1 MNPRVFVSHAS
12 EDKNR
17 FVEEFAKKLRVDG
30 IDAWLDKWEM
40 KPGDSLVDKIFE
52 EGIKNAN
59 AIIIVLSKISVQKPW
74 VKEEM
79 NAGFIKR
86 IKEKTKLIPIVIED
100 CEIPESLKST
110 VWIRINDLS
119 NYSKEYDEIKMSIL
133 GATDK
138 PTLGNLPRHT
148 FINQISYYNLN
159 KIDSIIF
166 SEACKISFETNSEIV
181 NTTNLLESIKKY
193 DIPESEVFDTL
204 EILDKYHY
212 IDTMKVLGGKA
223 PAFSITNYGLR
234 IFSSEYFDNYDH
246 YEQNISLMLVNEQVR
261 TSKDISEQLQIPH
274 LLVTVILQDLSDS
287 GLIKIQRVMGVMI
300 LIINVEV
307 ELKRRLRDFS

>member
-12 EDKNR
+12 EDKSK
-17 FVEEFAKKLRVDG
+17 FVEEFAKKLRMDG

-79 NAGFIKR
+79 NAGFVKR

-119 NYSKEYDEIKMSIL
+119 NYAKEYDEIKMSIL
-133 GATDK
+133 GTTDK

-148 FINQISYYNLN
+148 FIDQISYYNLN

-166 SEACKISFETNSEIV
+166 SEACKISFDTNTEIV
-181 NTTNLLESIKKY
+181 NTAKLLETIKKY
-193 DIPESEVFDTL
+193 DIPEVEVFDTL

-212 IDTMKVLGGKA
+212 IETMKVLGGKT
-223 PAFSITNYGLR
+223 PAFSITNYGLK
-234 IFSSEYFDNYDH
+234 IFSTEFFDNYNE
-246 YEQNISLMLVNEQVR
+246 YEQNISLNLVNEQVK

-274 LLVTVILQDLSDS
+274 LLVTIILQDLSDS
-287 GLIKIQRVMGVMI
+287 GLIKIQRVMGGMI
-300 LIINVEV
+300 LIVNVEV
-307 ELKRRLRDFS
+307 ELKRKLRDLS